1 MQGSIMIEALRTPE
15 ERFEKILDFPYQP
28 LYIEDLSGYKGL
40 RMHYIDE
47 GPKDAKFTFL
57 CLHGQP
63 TWAYLYR
70 KMIPIFVNAG
80 YRVVAPDYYG
90 FGRSD
95 KPVNDAVYTFDFHR
109 DSIIN
114 FILNLDLNN
123 IILVCQDWGGLIGLT
138 LPVEMPT
145 RFSKVIL
152 MNTALGTGEGVPSP
166 GFKAFRDWVNK
177 TPDIDVGRLMLRGTP
192 ILTPEEVEAYNAPFP
207 DYKYKA
213 GIRRF
218 PDLVPTTHDAPG
230 AETSRKARDW
240 FQNEWSGDSFMAIGM
255 QDPILGP
262 SVMRKLRKMIP
273 RCPEP
278 LKIKEAG
285 HFVQEW
291 GDIVAKKALED
302 FNL

>member
-1 MQGSIMIEALRTPE
+1 MEVLRTPD
-15 ERFEKILDFPYQP
+15 ERFSSLVDFPYTP
-28 LYIEDLSGYKGL
+28 HYILNLKNYDGL
-40 RMHYIDE
+40 RLHYIDE
-47 GPKDAKFTFL
+47 GSKTSNYTFL

-63 TWAYLYR
+63 TWSYLYR

-95 KPVNDAVYTFDFHR
+95 KPVDDAVYTFDFHR
-109 DSIIN
+109 DSMIN
-114 FILNLDLNN
+114 FIHNLDLKN

-138 LPVEMPT
+138 LPMEMPT

-152 MNTALGTGEGVPSP
+152 MNTALGTGEGVPSS
-166 GFKAFRDWVNK
+166 GFKAFRDWVNR

-207 DYKYKA
+207 DIKYKA

-218 PDLVPTTHDAPG
+218 PDLVPTTFDAPG

-291 GDIVAKKALED
+291 GDIVAKKALEA
-302 FNL
+302 FKLI

>member
-1 MQGSIMIEALRTPE
+1 MEVLRTPE
-15 ERFEKILDFPYQP
+15 ERFSNLVDFPFTPQYT
-28 LYIEDLSGYKGL
+28 LNLKDFDDLRL
-40 RMHYIDE
+40 HYIDE
-47 GPKDAKFTFL
+47 GPKSSKYTFL

-63 TWAYLYR
+63 TWSYLYR

-80 YRVVAPDYYG
+80 YRVIAPDYYG
-90 FGRSD
+90 FGKSD
-95 KPVNDAVYTFDFHR
+95 KPVDDAIYTFEFHR
-109 DSIIN
+109 NSIIN
-114 FILNLDLNN
+114 FIQNLDLNN

-145 RFSKVIL
+145 RFSKLIL

-177 TPDIDVGRLMLRGTP
+177 TPDMDVGRLMLRGTP
-192 ILTPEEVEAYNAPFP
+192 ILTPEEIKAYNAPFP
-207 DYKYKA
+207 DIKYKA

-230 AETSRKARDW
+230 AEISRKARDW

-262 SVMRKLRKMIP
+262 SVMRKLRKIIP

-291 GDIVAKKALED
+291 GDIVAKKALEA

>member
-1 MQGSIMIEALRTPE
+1 MEVLRTPD
-15 ERFEKILDFPYQP
+15 ERFSNLVDFPFTP
-28 LYIEDLSGYKGL
+28 HYISDLKNYDGL
-40 RMHYIDE
+40 RLHYIDE
-47 GPKDAKFTFL
+47 GSRTANYTFL

-63 TWAYLYR
+63 TWSYLYR

-80 YRVVAPDYYG
+80 YRVIAPDYYG
-90 FGRSD
+90 FGKSD
-95 KPVNDAVYTFDFHR
+95 KPVNDEVYTFDFHR
-109 DSIIN
+109 NSIIN
-114 FILNLDLNN
+114 FIQNLDLTN

-145 RFSKVIL
+145 RFSKLIV
-152 MNTALGTGEGVPSP
+152 MNTTLGTGEGVPSP

-177 TPDIDVGRLMLRGTP
+177 TPDMDVGRLMLRGTP

-207 DYKYKA
+207 DIKYKA

-218 PDLVPTTHDAPG
+218 PNLVPTTRDAPG
-230 AETSRKARDW
+230 AEISRKARDW
-240 FQNEWSGDSFMAIGM
+240 FQKEWSGDSFMAIGM

-291 GDIVAKKALED
+291 GDLVAKKALEI
-302 FNL
+302 FGL